1 MKNKFV
7 LAAPYEPAGDQINA
21 IKELIDNIDKN
32 NYQVLLGA
40 TGTGKTFTIAK
51 LIEHTQRKTLVLA
64 HNKTLAS
71 QLYLELKN
79 FFPNNK
85 VEYFVSYFDF
95 FQPEAYLPRSDTYIE
110 KSAQSNSE
118 IEMMRLSTLNSLVNY
133 NDVIVVAS
141 VASIYPTSSR
151 EDYDRYRLFIKVGA
165 NLENKF
171 IRTSLIKLEFE
182 LNSIDSKPGTFR
194 FKGDVLDIAPGYTDE
209 YIYRISMFGTE
220 IEKINKIDA
229 LTGNVIEKLDSVL
242 ITPANEYLMNK
253 DDNSK
258 ALENIKKEMLER
270 VKYFNLNNKLIEAER
285 IEQRTKYDLESMREF
300 GVCNGIENY
309 AAQLEGR
316 KPGDT
321 PFSLMDYFN
330 FNNEEWLFVIDESHM
345 SIPQIRGMYNT
356 DRSRKETLVEYGFR
370 LPSALDNRPL
380 KFDELFSK
388 LDKTIFVSATPNEW
402 EIEKS
407 NNVVIQQIVRPTG
420 LLDPTIEIR
429 ETKFQ
434 IDDLIN
440 ELHKQRVKNERTFV
454 SVMTIRMAE
463 ELTEYLKQ
471 REIKVAYI
479 HNELKTLERSKVL
492 YDLRKGK
499 FEVIIGINLLREGI
513 DVPEVSLM
521 VIFDANKS
529 GLFRSEK
536 SLIQMIGRAARNSN
550 GHVIMYADY
559 NSKDMDRAIDET
571 NRRRQI
577 QIDYNIKNKIIP
589 TTIIKDL
596 SNHLFDNGDI
606 AELIK
611 SKKSPASIIKKL
623 KYDMLSAAKERNY
636 ELAAAL
642 RDQITE
648 LAAIEDSKKNN

>member
-21 IKELIDNIDKN
+21 IKELIDNIYKN
-32 NYQVLLGA
+32 DYQVLLGA

>member
-182 LNSIDSKPGTFR
+182 LNSIDLKPGTFR